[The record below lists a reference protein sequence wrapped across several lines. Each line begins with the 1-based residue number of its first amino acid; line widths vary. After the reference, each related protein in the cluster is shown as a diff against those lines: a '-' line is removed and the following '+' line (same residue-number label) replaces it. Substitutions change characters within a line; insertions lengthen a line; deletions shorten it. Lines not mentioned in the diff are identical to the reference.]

1 MATIYRLDDSS
12 LYLCEDCLD
21 ELGPISGKWKETALD
36 ECSVCGEVDLQSR
49 EEMDAYHHD
58 MSNRQWEEDERM
70 WEDHIAPESYLGK
83 TPGTPEWEETS
94 QLRDSMNEQENY
106 SDKF

>member
-1 MATIYRLDDSS
+1 MAQIFRLKDST
-12 LYLCEDCLD
+12 LYMCESCLNSH
-21 ELGPISGKWKETALD
+21 GPVPGTWRETPYD
-36 ECSVCGEVDLQSR
+36 TCSVCGEIDLLTR
-49 EEMDAYHHD
+49 EETDEYHNY
-58 MSNRQWEEDERM
+58 MNGLQWEDDQRM

>member
-1 MATIYRLDDSS
+1 
-12 LYLCEDCLD
+12 
-21 ELGPISGKWKETALD
+21 
-36 ECSVCGEVDLQSR
+36 
-49 EEMDAYHHD
+49 MDAYHHD